1 MNKGPL
7 AEVPVGDDERLARF
21 VVEKRWL
28 LKNGD
33 GVNARALLPYS
44 RVELSVTRH
53 RDLSEIEIT
62 TAGEFVAS
70 ERAAKE
76 NRQFELLGRADF
88 QAHDA
93 RKEKLD
99 ANPDEPPHNHANII
113 GWPPEKSAQMAIAM
127 ELAARCTFVP
137 AKKMSA

>member
-21 VVEKRWL
+21 VIEKRWL
-28 LKNGD
+28 PKNGV
-33 GVNARALLPYS
+33 GVNGRALLPYS

-53 RDLSEIEIT
+53 RDLSENEIT
-62 TAGEFVAS
+62 AAGDFVAR

-76 NRQFELLGRADF
+76 NRQYELLGRADF

-99 ANPDEPPHNHANII
+99 AIPDEPPRNHANVIR
-113 GWPPEKSAQMAIAM
+113 WPPEKSAQMAIAM
-127 ELAARCTFVP
+127 ELAALCSFVP
-137 AKKMSA
+137 AKQKSA